1 MEPSSAGAVDV
12 QRFTHRATP
21 KQTKK
26 QEAGFMRFARGL
38 IVGLF
43 LANVAFA
50 ESAPKIGYVD
60 LQRALNES
68 ESGKKA
74 KEEFKVQVDKLQAQL
89 KKQKD
94 EIDNLKEQLEKK
106 ALVMK
111 EEERTN
117 LEDDYRKKMRDFE
130 RNYKDS
136 QTDLQK
142 KDNELTGGIIKDLQ
156 DIIRAYG
163 EREGYTLIL
172 EATNSAVL
180 YGAKGADL
188 TDPVMQQYNS
198 LHPSKKKGK

>member
-1 MEPSSAGAVDV
+1 
-12 QRFTHRATP
+12 
-21 KQTKK
+21 
-26 QEAGFMRFARGL
+26 MRFARGI

-111 EEERTN
+111 EEERTH

>member
-1 MEPSSAGAVDV
+1 MKGLWFVLAIVLCA
-12 QRFTHRATP
+12 HAALA
-21 KQTKK
+21 QTT
-26 QEAGFMRFARGL
+26 
-38 IVGLF
+38 
-43 LANVAFA
+43 
-50 ESAPKIGYVD
+50 PKIGYVD

-68 ESGKKA
+68 EAGKKA
-74 KEEFKVQVDKLQAQL
+74 KEEFKVQVDKLQGQL

-111 EEERTN
+111 EEERAN
-117 LEDDYRKKMRDFE
+117 LEDDYRKKLRDFE

-156 DIIRAYG
+156 EVIHAYG
-163 EREGYTLIL
+163 EKEGYTLIL

-180 YGAKGADL
+180 YGAKNVDL
-188 TDPVMQQYNS
+188 TDEIMKDYNT
-198 LHPSKKKGK
+198 LHPPKGGKHKKGED

>member
-1 MEPSSAGAVDV
+1 
-12 QRFTHRATP
+12 
-21 KQTKK
+21 
-26 QEAGFMRFARGL
+26 MRIAWGI

-43 LANVAFA
+43 LPNVAFA

-74 KEEFKVQVDKLQAQL
+74 KEEFKVQVDKLQAGL

-94 EIDNLKEQLEKK
+94 EIESLKDQLEKK

-111 EEERTN
+111 EEERAN
-117 LEDDYRKKMRDFE
+117 LEEEYRKKLRDFE

-142 KDNELTGGIIKDLQ
+142 KDNELTGAIIHDLQ
-156 DIIRAYG
+156 DVIRSYG
-163 EREGYTLIL
+163 ERENYLLIF
-172 EATNSAVL
+172 ENGSNAVL
-180 YGAKGADL
+180 YGAKNADL
-188 TDPVMQQYNS
+188 TDTIIQEYNS
-198 LHPSKKKGK
+198 NHPVAKSK

>member
-1 MEPSSAGAVDV
+1 MKVSLVVIAAILAAG
-12 QRFTHRATP
+12 
-21 KQTKK
+21 
-26 QEAGFMRFARGL
+26 
-38 IVGLF
+38 
-43 LANVAFA
+43 VAFA
-50 ESAPKIGYVD
+50 QPAQKIGYVD

-68 ESGKKA
+68 EAGKKA
-74 KEEFKVQVDKLQAQL
+74 KEEFKIQVDKAQGQL

-94 EIDNLKEQLEKK
+94 EIDSLKEQLEKK

-111 EEERTN
+111 EGERGN

-156 DIIRAYG
+156 EIIRDYG

-172 EATNSAVL
+172 EATSSAVL
-180 YGAKGADL
+180 YGAKSADL
-188 TDPVMQQYNS
+188 TDAVMEQYNT
-198 LHPSKKKGK
+198 LHPVKKKSK